1 MDQMTMSQS
10 DQDLLHGYYYED
22 LKEGMHDIYG
32 KTVTDTDIVMF
43 AGVSGDI
50 NPVHL
55 NHEFAAETMF
65 QGRIAHG
72 MLTAS
77 FISTVIGTKL
87 PGPGCIYVSQALRF
101 KAPVKAGDTVIARV
115 TVTKLVPEKHFA
127 ELKTQCLVKGK
138 VVLDGE
144 ATVMVPTRKK

>member
-1 MDQMTMSQS
+1 MDQTPMSQS
-10 DQDLLHGYYYED
+10 DRDLLHGYYFED
-22 LKEGMHDIYG
+22 LKEGMTDIYG
-32 KTVTDTDIVMF
+32 RTVTDADIVMF
-43 AGVSGDI
+43 AGVSGDT

-65 QGRIAHG
+65 KGRIAHG
-72 MLTAS
+72 ILSAS

-115 TVTKLVPEKHFA
+115 TVTKLIPEKKFV
-127 ELKTQCLVKGK
+127 ELKTQCLVLGK
-138 VVLDGE
+138 VVIDGE
-144 ATVMVPTRKK
+144 ATIMVPARKA